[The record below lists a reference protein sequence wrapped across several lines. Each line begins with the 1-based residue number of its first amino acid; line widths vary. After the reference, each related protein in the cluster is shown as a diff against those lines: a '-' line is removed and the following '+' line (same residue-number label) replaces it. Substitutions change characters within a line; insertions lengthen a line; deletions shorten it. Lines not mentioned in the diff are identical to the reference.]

1 MEGEFEMKIEKP
13 KVEELE
19 IKYWKGK
26 ILADLEKVTDIRL
39 LEFIA
44 EITVNSKEMK
54 GAGVDECYGKK
65 CLKRHMKY

>member
-1 MEGEFEMKIEKP
+1 MRKMEGEFEMKIEKP

-26 ILADLEKVTDIRL
+26 ILADLEKVKDACL

-44 EITVNSKEMK
+44 DITKCSKDMER
-54 GAGVDECYGKK
+54 AGVDECYGKNA
-65 CLKRHMKY
+65 